1 MRVSF
6 TRRTLLAAPLAAPWI
21 GCLEG
26 EETGILDLPAVPAD
40 ARIAYGPDRSQFA
53 DIRVPRG
60 PGPHPVAIVIH
71 GGYWKAAY
79 NLDHIGH
86 LCAALT
92 AAGVATWSLEYRRL
106 GNAGGGWPGTF
117 DDIRAGAAHLAT
129 VAAAHGLDMSR
140 VMAAGHSAGGQLALW
155 LAAERAIP
163 LRRVVSLA
171 GVADL
176 RLAWQL
182 RLSGGI
188 AARLLGGTPEEVPE
202 RYRAASPIERLP
214 IAVPQTL
221 LHGTGDD
228 TVPFEMS
235 KRFAQTSKNAKLIPL
250 PGAGHFE
257 LIDPRSKEWDAVR
270 GGVMAQS

>member
-1 MRVSF
+1 MSVPF
-6 TRRTLLAAPLAAPWI
+6 TRRSLLGAPLI
-21 GCLEG
+21 GCLEAG
-26 EETGILDLPAVPAD
+26 ETRILDLPPVPAD
-40 ARIAYGPDRSQFA
+40 ERIAYGPEPSQFA
-53 DIRVPRG
+53 DLRVPRG
-60 PGPHPVAIVIH
+60 RGPHPVAIVIH

-117 DDIRAGAAHLAT
+117 DDIRAGAAHLGG
-129 VAAAHGLDMSR
+129 VAAARHLDRSR
-140 VMAAGHSAGGQLALW
+140 VTAAGHSAGGQLALW
-155 LAAERAIP
+155 LAAENAIP

-188 AARLLGGTPEEVPE
+188 VERLLGGTPEQVPD

-214 IAVPQTL
+214 IAAPQTL
-221 LHGTGDD
+221 LHGTADD

-235 KRFAQTSKNAKLIPL
+235 ARFAAASKNARLIPL
-250 PGAGHFE
+250 HGAGHFE
-257 LIDPRSKEWDAVR
+257 LIDPRSKEWAVVR
-270 GGVMAQS
+270 ESVMEGS

>member
-1 MRVSF
+1 MREAF
-6 TRRTLLAAPLAAPWI
+6 TRRALLAAPWI
-21 GCLEG
+21 GCLAAA
-26 EETGILDLPAVPAD
+26 ETGILDLPPVPAD
-40 ARIAYGPDRSQFA
+40 ARIAYGPDPSQFA
-53 DIRVPRG
+53 DLRVPRG

-92 AAGVATWSLEYRRL
+92 GAGVATWSLEYRRL
-106 GNAGGGWPGTF
+106 GNPGGGWPGTF
-117 DDIRAGAAHLAT
+117 DDIRAGAAHLAP
-129 VAAAHGLDMSR
+129 VAAAYDLDRSR
-140 VMAAGHSAGGQLALW
+140 IIAAGHSAGGQLALW
-155 LAAERAIP
+155 LAAERTIP

-176 RLAWQL
+176 RLAWRL

-214 IAVPQTL
+214 IAVPQYL
-221 LHGTGDD
+221 IHGTADD

-235 KRFAQTSKNAKLIPL
+235 ARFAAASKNAKLVPL

-257 LIDPRSKEWDAVR
+257 PIDPRSKEWPAVR
-270 GGVMAQS
+270 ENMLA

>member
-6 TRRTLLAAPLAAPWI
+6 TRRALLAAPWI
-21 GCLEG
+21 GCLRAAEP
-26 EETGILDLPAVPAD
+26 GILDLPPIPAD
-40 ARIAYGPDRSQFA
+40 ARIAYGPDPSQFA
-53 DIRVPRG
+53 DLRVPRG
-60 PGPHPVAIVIH
+60 RAPHPVVIVIH

-92 AAGVATWSLEYRRL
+92 AAGMATWSLEYRRL

-117 DDIRAGAAHLAT
+117 DDVRAGAAHLASI
-129 VAAAHGLDMSR
+129 AAERRLDLSR
-140 VMAAGHSAGGQLALW
+140 VTATGHSAGGQLALW

-171 GVADL
+171 AVADL
-176 RLAWQL
+176 RLADRL
-182 RLSGGI
+182 RLSGGV

-214 IAVPQTL
+214 IAVPQYL
-221 LHGTGDD
+221 LHGTADD

-235 KRFAQTSKNAKLIPL
+235 ARFAAASKNAKLIPL

-257 LIDPRSKEWDAVR
+257 LIDPRSREWPAVR
-270 GGVMAQS
+270 ENMLASS

>member
-1 MRVSF
+1 MRVPF
-6 TRRTLLAAPLAAPWI
+6 TRRSLLAAPLI
-21 GCLEG
+21 GCLAAAEVA
-26 EETGILDLPAVPAD
+26 ILDLPAVPSD
-40 ARIAYGPDRSQFA
+40 ARIAYGPDPSQVA
-53 DIRVPRG
+53 DLRVPHG
-60 PGPHPVAIVIH
+60 AGPHPVAIVIH

-117 DDIRAGAAHLAT
+117 DDIRAGAAHLANV
-129 VAAAHGLDMSR
+129 VASHRLDMSG
-140 VMAAGHSAGGQLALW
+140 VVAAGHSAGGHLALW
-155 LAAERAIP
+155 LAAEMAIP

-176 RLAWQL
+176 RLAWEL

-188 AARLLGGTPEEVPE
+188 AARLLGGTPEEVPD

-214 IAVPQTL
+214 IAVPQYL
-221 LHGTGDD
+221 IHGTADD
-228 TVPFEMS
+228 TVPFELS
-235 KRFAQTSKNAKLIPL
+235 ARFAKASKNATLIPL

-257 LIDPRSKEWDAVR
+257 LIDPRAKEWPAVR
-270 GGVMAQS
+270 DSIAAGS